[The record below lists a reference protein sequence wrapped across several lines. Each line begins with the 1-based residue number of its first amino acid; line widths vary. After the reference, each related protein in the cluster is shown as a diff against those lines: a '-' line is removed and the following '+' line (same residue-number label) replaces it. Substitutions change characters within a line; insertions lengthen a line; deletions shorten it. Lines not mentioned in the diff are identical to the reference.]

1 MAINAEELKM
11 NAEEEQEEGVGSLLT
26 DRQVRVLELR
36 SKGCSQQEVADIMGT
51 TRSNISIMEKRAHQ
65 NITRAKRTLL
75 QWKMIQ
81 APISVKIPAGA
92 DLFDLPSRIFDAADE
107 KGIQL
112 PVTSTDIIYQLR
124 IKAPLISKK
133 RAISRE
139 IEIFVTREGD
149 VLLDD
154 LD

>member
-1 MAINAEELKM
+1 
-11 NAEEEQEEGVGSLLT
+11 
-26 DRQVRVLELR
+26 
-36 SKGCSQQEVADIMGT
+36 MGT

-65 NITRAKRTLL
+65 NIARARRTIL

-81 APISVKIPAGA
+81 APISVKVQAGA
-92 DLFDLPSRIFDAADE
+92 DLFDLPSRIFAAADV

-124 IKAPLISKK
+124 VKAPQISKK
-133 RAISRE
+133 RAVARE